1 MSAPAHAPRRRIPTA
16 LAAFLALVVATGVP
30 AEEER
35 SPAEQARDLWREAAG
50 LHIEGDYE
58 QAIALYREALGIHA
72 TARIHNYLAWSLS
85 EQGRYQAAADHA
97 REAIALDP
105 DYPNAYNDLGAYLI
119 ELGRPGEAEPWL
131 RRATGMEGYCCT
143 HFAWYQLGRSLLLQ
157 SRLEEARRA
166 LRTSLTLHPSYQP
179 AIRLLA
185 EIRERGLQGS

>member
-1 MSAPAHAPRRRIPTA
+1 MSALSRARPSLVLTA
-16 LAAFLALVVATGVP
+16 GLLALVMVVGAAADEP
-30 AEEER
+30 R
-35 SPAEQARDLWREAAG
+35 PPAEQARDLWREAAG
-50 LHIEGDYE
+50 LHLEGDYE
-58 QAIALYREALGIHA
+58 QAIALYREALAIHP

-85 EQGRYQAAADHA
+85 EQGRYQAAADHS

-105 DYPNAYNDLGAYLI
+105 GYPNAYNDLGAYLV

-131 RRATGMEGYCCT
+131 RRATRMEGYCCT
-143 HFAWYQLGRSLLLQ
+143 HFAWYQLGRALLLQ
-157 SRLEEARRA
+157 SRVDEARRA